1 MEGGTRI
8 KKHIFTKT
16 ENVKKNKY
24 FINNLGKCT
33 QIDAR
38 TLPDS
43 IYKEYL
49 HLLEKEI
56 EIINPKII
64 VLFGNQVSSIVLNEK
79 ISVSQCRK
87 KQFEKIINNKMIVII
102 QSNISVN
109 DIKMLSIIFEELG
122 IKIIKIIKD
131 ITLLNVRKNRA
142 YLIGDNN
149 LRLYFINKYN
159 KKVTVYMNTS
169 QISYNDIISIIQY
182 HIKESLFILSSN
194 DDLINK
200 LLKNKSYYLINNYI
214 KFIFDEI
221 G

>member
-1 MEGGTRI
+1 MKSNNIIYFYENNVIVRFNDNIYYLKLNENILNNGIILNKDKFI
-8 KKHIFTKT
+8 KEYNEFTK
-16 ENVKKNKY
+16 E
-24 FINNLGKCT
+24 NNLK
-33 QIDAR
+33 
-38 TLPDS
+38 
-43 IYKEYL
+43 
-49 HLLEKEI
+49 
-56 EIINPKII
+56 
-64 VLFGNQVSSIVLNEK
+64 
-79 ISVSQCRK
+79 
-87 KQFEKIINNKMIVII
+87 KIINNKMVVII

-131 ITLLNVRKNRA
+131 ITLLNVRKNKA

-159 KKVTVYMNTS
+159 KKVTVNMNTS
-169 QISYNDIISIIQY
+169 QISYNDIISIIQN

-221 G
+221 GKYLSYKVNTPINVDFCISI

>member
-1 MEGGTRI
+1 
-8 KKHIFTKT
+8 
-16 ENVKKNKY
+16 
-24 FINNLGKCT
+24 
-33 QIDAR
+33 
-38 TLPDS
+38 
-43 IYKEYL
+43 
-49 HLLEKEI
+49 
-56 EIINPKII
+56 
-64 VLFGNQVSSIVLNEK
+64 
-79 ISVSQCRK
+79 
-87 KQFEKIINNKMIVII
+87 
-102 QSNISVN
+102 
-109 DIKMLSIIFEELG
+109 MLSIIFEELG

-131 ITLLNVRKNRA
+131 ITLLNVRKNKA

-159 KKVTVYMNTS
+159 KKVTINMNTS
-169 QISYNDIISIIQY
+169 QISYNDIISIIQN